1 MKIKNVYVNIIV
13 IRGDKSSF
21 FADIKTKESEKMNEF
36 INPRKVAM
44 IGCGFVGSASVFAL
58 MQSGLFSEI
67 VLIDADKEKAEG
79 EAMDI
84 SHGIPFT
91 RHMKIYAG
99 DYDDIVDAHIIIISA
114 GAGQKPGETRLDLV
128 NKNVAIFKKII
139 PEIAKRRCEGV
150 LLIVSNPVDILT
162 QVALSLSGFPEHRV
176 IGSGTV
182 LDTARLKYQLSEHL
196 MVDSRSVHAFIIGE
210 HGDSEVVA
218 WSSANI
224 SGIALESFCEMRGH
238 FCHERANEEIAA
250 KVKNSAYEIINK
262 KRATYYGIATS
273 VKRICEAIARDERSI
288 LPVSH
293 MMHGQHGI
301 DGVVLGMPAI
311 IGSDGIQADVPISLD
326 DDEVASLR
334 ASAEQLKKIF
344 DTLDL

>member
-1 MKIKNVYVNIIV
+1 MAECVN
-13 IRGDKSSF
+13 
-21 FADIKTKESEKMNEF
+21 T
-36 INPRKVAM
+36 RKVAM

-67 VLIDADKEKAEG
+67 VLIDADRDKAEG

-99 DYDDIVDAHIIIISA
+99 DYDDIVDSQIIIISA

-128 NKNVAIFKKII
+128 HKNVEIFKKII
-139 PEIAKRRCEGV
+139 PEIAKRRFDGV

-162 QVALSLSGFPEHRV
+162 QVALKLSGFPEHRV

-196 MVDSRSVHAFIIGE
+196 MVDSRSVHAFIVGE

-224 SGIALESFCEMRGH
+224 SGISLDRFCEMRGH
-238 FCHERANEEIAA
+238 FAHDEATEEIAN
-250 KVKNSAYEIINK
+250 KVKNSAYEIINR
-262 KRATYYGIATS
+262 KRATYYGIAIA
-273 VKRICEAIARDERSI
+273 VKRICEAIARDEKSI
-288 LPVSH
+288 LPISH
-293 MMHGQHGI
+293 MTHGEHGI
-301 DGVVLGMPAI
+301 DGVVLSMPAI
-311 IGSDGIQADVPISLD
+311 IGSDGIEADVPITFNDDERAKLQASADQLKSIFNSLD
-326 DDEVASLR
+326 L
-334 ASAEQLKKIF
+334 
-344 DTLDL
+344 